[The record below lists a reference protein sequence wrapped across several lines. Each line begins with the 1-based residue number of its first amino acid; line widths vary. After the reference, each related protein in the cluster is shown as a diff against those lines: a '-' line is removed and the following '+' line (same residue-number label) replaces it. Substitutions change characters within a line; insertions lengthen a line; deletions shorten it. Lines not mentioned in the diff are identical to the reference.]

1 MKRLYVNKETKA
13 DTFFNEWYKICR
25 EVEFCDDS
33 VLIFTEGTRLD
44 INFGDISEGII
55 QACQNSFIIDFDGSK
70 PYIYINKNIESLKC
84 VLIPSMI
91 FKRLSK
97 KPITQLIL
105 ENKMIDY
112 SNPEMLIKKII
123 NLIATKSAR
132 FLHYPSCI
140 LKEEE

>member
-1 MKRLYVNKETKA
+1 MKRLYVSKITNA
-13 DTFFNEWYKICR
+13 DKFFNEWFKICR
-25 EVEFCDDS
+25 EVEFDDES
-33 VLIFTEGTRLD
+33 VLIFKEGTRLD

-55 QACQNSFIIDFDGSK
+55 EACQNGFVIDFDGSK

-97 KPITQLIL
+97 KPITSIL
-105 ENKMIDY
+105 LKYKMEDY
-112 SNPEMLIKKII
+112 DNPIMLIKKII
-123 NLIATKSAR
+123 NEISIKSAR
-132 FLHYPSCI
+132 FLHYPSCL